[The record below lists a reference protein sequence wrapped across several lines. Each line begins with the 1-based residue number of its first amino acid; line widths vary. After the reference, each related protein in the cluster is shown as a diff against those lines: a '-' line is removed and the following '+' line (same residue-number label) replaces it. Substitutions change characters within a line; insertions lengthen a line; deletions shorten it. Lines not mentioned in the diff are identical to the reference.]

1 MESDLP
7 SEKEQSAPAPVI
19 EDLSPPIG
27 GSNPPPAAAAAP
39 ATQKA
44 ASQPPV
50 FRKLSA
56 FSATEL
62 RKLKARQE
70 EFARSLAGGLS
81 AHLHL
86 EVGLKISRL
95 ETLPFGKLMGEL
107 SNPTYLALF
116 RLEPLKAACLIEVP
130 SQLGLSIVDRE
141 LGGAGECTE
150 KDRPLTEIESR
161 ILSRIVELTVSEW
174 CTSWSDLQELKP
186 VLTGHES
193 SGAYVQSHPA
203 DMMMLVIG
211 VEMQL
216 GELAKQILFG
226 VPYPAFEPLIKKLN
240 TETEAEKRSAAKTT
254 ATAPKWNPA
263 YDDVAIKVTV
273 EIPGLKIKTN
283 ELAKLKAGDVITL
296 EAEAFQH
303 LRLSLAQKP
312 KFVASAGRSGPHWA
326 AKITKLIET

>member
-1 MESDLP
+1 MEANLP
-7 SEKEQSAPAPVI
+7 PEKEQSAPAEV
-19 EDLSPPIG
+19 EDLSSQVG
-27 GSNPPPAAAAAP
+27 GSNPPAATVAP
-39 ATQKA
+39 TTQKT
-44 ASQPPV
+44 ASRAPV

-70 EFARSLAGGLS
+70 EFARALAGRLS

-95 ETLPFGKLMGEL
+95 ETVAFGKLMGEL

-116 RLEPLKAACLIEVP
+116 RLEPLKAACLMEVP

-141 LGGAGECTE
+141 LGGAGECSE
-150 KDRPLTEIESR
+150 KDRSLTEIESR

-193 SGAYVQSHPA
+193 NSAFVQSHPA
-203 DMMMLVIG
+203 DTMMLVIG

-216 GELAKQILFG
+216 GELTKPMLFAF
-226 VPYPAFEPLIKKLN
+226 PYPAFEPLIKKLN
-240 TETEAEKRSAAKTT
+240 TESEAEKKSVAKT
-254 ATAPKWNPA
+254 AVAALKWNPA

-273 EIPGLKIKTN
+273 EIPSLKIKTN

-296 EAEAFQH
+296 DSEAFQH